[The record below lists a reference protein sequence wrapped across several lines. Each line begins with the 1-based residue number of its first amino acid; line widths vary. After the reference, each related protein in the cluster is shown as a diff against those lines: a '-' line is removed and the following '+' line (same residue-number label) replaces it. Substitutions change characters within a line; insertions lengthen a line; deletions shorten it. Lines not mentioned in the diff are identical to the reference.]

1 MSATDIIEERSI
13 DPKAK
18 PSKFAHIVLRTTR
31 YNEMREFYKTL
42 LGGRSAFANEIL
54 DFIRYDEEHHRV
66 VIMNVAGAP
75 MPAPGS
81 VGTDHFAF
89 TYDKLGQLLGT
100 YQRMKA
106 MGVTPVWTVNHGLT
120 TSIYYNDPD
129 GNMIETQVDNMDNDE
144 ADAFM
149 RGPYFAVNPIG
160 VDFDPE
166 LLIERYKRGDPMGEL
181 IKQGSAPWARD
192 AIPPALPP
200 LPPYDRFGDK
210 LGG

>member
-1 MSATDIIEERSI
+1 MSATDTVVDRSI

-31 YNEMREFYKTL
+31 YDEMRDFYKIL
-42 LGGRSAFANEIL
+42 LGGTSAFANDIL
-54 DFIRYDEEHHRV
+54 DFIRYDDEHHRV
-66 VIMNVAGAP
+66 VIMSLTHAP

-81 VGTDHFAF
+81 TGMDHFAF
-89 TYDKLGQLLGT
+89 TYEDLGELLGT
-100 YQRMKA
+100 YERMKA
-106 MGVTPVWTVNHGLT
+106 NGVTPVWTVNHGIT
-120 TSIYYNDPD
+120 TSIYYTDPD
-129 GNMIETQVDNMDNDE
+129 GNMIETQVDNMGNEE

-166 LLIERYKRGDPMGEL
+166 LLSERYKRGDPLDEL
-181 IKQGSAPWARD
+181 IKQGSAPWKRD
-192 AIPPALPP
+192 AIPAPLPP

-210 LGG
+210 LQG

>member
-1 MSATDIIEERSI
+1 MSAIETDEDRLI
-13 DPKAK
+13 DAKAT

-31 YNEMREFYKTL
+31 YDEMREFYKTL

-54 DFIRYDEEHHRV
+54 DFIRYDDEHHRV
-66 VIMNVAGAP
+66 VIMNLTSAP
-75 MPAPGS
+75 VPAPGS

-89 TYDKLGQLLGT
+89 TYDSLGQLLGT
-100 YQRMKA
+100 YERMKA
-106 MGVTPVWTVNHGLT
+106 SGVTPVWTVNHGIT

-129 GNMIETQVDNMDNDE
+129 GNMIETQIDNMDNDE

-166 LLIERYKRGDPMGEL
+166 LLIERYRRGDPIHEL
-181 IKQGSAPWARD
+181 IQQGSAPWARD
-192 AIPPALPP
+192 TIPAPLPP